1 MARGPVAPWPRGPWP
16 RGPVARGPWPVAS
29 SLQPGPMAFG
39 YSLGAMVAG
48 QAEVD
53 LLRMTV
59 KAQKDV
65 RAQKRELEA
74 EVHTQ

>member
-1 MARGPVAPWPRGPWP
+1 MAYGLMAFW
-16 RGPVARGPWPVAS
+16 
-29 SLQPGPMAFG
+29 PMAFGRCGVRRSAQWRSG